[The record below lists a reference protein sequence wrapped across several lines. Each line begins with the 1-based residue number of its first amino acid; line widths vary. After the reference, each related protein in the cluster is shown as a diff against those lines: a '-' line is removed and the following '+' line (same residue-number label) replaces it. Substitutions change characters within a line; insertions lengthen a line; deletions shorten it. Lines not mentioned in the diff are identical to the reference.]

1 MKYIVPAFVVITTLA
16 TCGTVDTP
24 QQEYQI
30 RNNIEPVVSGT
41 TAPFSKGVNLT
52 SWFQA
57 SSPHEIPFT
66 KFGEADFANIKSLG
80 ADVIRLPLNLH
91 NMTSG
96 APDYTLD
103 SLFLKF
109 LDEAV
114 DFAEKHEIYIILD
127 NHSSDGSNGSTPSDI
142 DTILVPVWT
151 QMADHFKDRGKYVL
165 YEILNEPYGD
175 DLKAERWGE
184 IQQDVIDAIRSKD
197 KTHTIV
203 VGGNSWN
210 SIDALASLPRYAD
223 TNLLYTFHFYD
234 PHIFTHQGASWNT
247 PSMINL
253 KGVPFPA
260 DAHAMPQIPADLKGS
275 WVESSLKDYAVNG
288 NAETLAK
295 TLNKAAKFSNE
306 RGVPVFCGEFG
317 VYMINADAAD
327 RTRWYQFVAPLLDE
341 RHISRTNWDYF
352 GGFGLFNKEAGGDF
366 RSDLNLDVVRALG
379 FTPPTQQLP
388 EKIKDSFVIYG
399 DYPGTGIASTHWG
412 QSQFDLYAEPPAS
425 GDFAIAWRDIPLYEA
440 FYFEFNKV
448 VDWQYLRD
456 NGYSLQ
462 FKAKAALN
470 EGDFQFDVRFM
481 NTESASSIP
490 WRMRLVVDGSLLP
503 ADGKWHDI
511 SVKLSDMKEHGAWVN
526 ATKEWHEPTGKFSWN
541 DIASLQ
547 FAAEKIAINGTIWF
561 DDIQVVK

>member
-1 MKYIVPAFVVITTLA
+1 MFA
-16 TCGTVDTP
+16 TCGRVDTP
-24 QQEYQI
+24 QQEYQM
-30 RNNIEPVVSGT
+30 RNSVEPVVSEHP
-41 TAPFSKGVNLT
+41 APFSKGVNIT

-80 ADVIRLPLNLH
+80 TDVIRLPLNLH

-114 DFAEKHEIYIILD
+114 DWAEKYKMYIMLD

-151 QMADHFKDRGKYVL
+151 QMADHFKNRSRYVL

-175 DLKAERWGE
+175 KLTAKRWGE
-184 IQQDVIDAIRSKD
+184 IQQEVIDAIRSKD

-203 VGGNSWN
+203 VGGISWN
-210 SIDALASLPRYAD
+210 SIDALASLPPYED

-234 PHIFTHQGASWNT
+234 PHVFTHQGASWNT
-247 PSMINL
+247 PSLINL

-260 DAHAMPQIPADLKGS
+260 DAHAMPQIPPDLQGS
-275 WVESSLKDYAVNG
+275 WVESSLG
-288 NAETLAK
+288 NYTRDGDAETLAK
-295 TLNKAAKFSNE
+295 TLNKAAKFSNT

-327 RTRWYQFVAPLLDE
+327 RTRWYKFVAPLLDE
-341 RHISRTNWDYF
+341 RNISRTCWDYF

-366 RSDLNLDVVRALG
+366 FSDLNLDVVRALG
-379 FTPPTQQLP
+379 FTPPHQMPP
-388 EKIKDSFVIYG
+388 ERINDSFVIYD
-399 DYPGTGIASTHWG
+399 DYPGIGIAMAHWG
-412 QSQFDLYAEPPAS
+412 ENQFDLYAEPPAN
-425 GDFAIAWRDIPLYEA
+425 GDFAIAWRNILRYDA
-440 FYFEFNKV
+440 FYFEFSKAI
-448 VDWQYLRD
+448 DWQYLRD
-456 NGYSLQ
+456 NGYSLK
-462 FKAKAALN
+462 FKAKAVLN
-470 EGDFQFDVRFM
+470 EDGQTADSAAKADFQFDVRFM
-481 NTESASSIP
+481 DTESSSSIP
-490 WRMRLVVDGSLLP
+490 WRMRLIIDGSLLSV
-503 ADGKWHDI
+503 DGNWHDI

-526 ATKEWHEPTGKFSWN
+526 ATQKWYEPEGKFSWN
-541 DIASLQ
+541 NIESLQ
-547 FAAEKIAINGTIWF
+547 FAAEEMAINGAIWF
-561 DDIQVVK
+561 DDIQIVK